1 MDITAREV
9 MDTNFSTL
17 SPRMTIAEAM
27 RVFQAA
33 GEEHR
38 QIVFGMVVTEA
49 SGQLLGML
57 SMYDIFLLIRPKH
70 IHIWGEI
77 KDVDVSG
84 ILDEACQRSKDI
96 LVGDIMTT
104 DLTTITPDTH
114 VLQIIDI
121 MIKKH
126 VRRLPVVEAGNM
138 VGMVYMSRV
147 FQHLLGR
154 FPVESKTKA

>member
-27 RVFQAA
+27 QVFQKA
-33 GEEHR
+33 GDEHK

-49 SGQLLGML
+49 PGQLLGML

-77 KDVDVSG
+77 KDVDISG
-84 ILDEACQRSKDI
+84 ILDEACQRSKSI

-114 VLQIIDI
+114 LLQVIDI

-126 VRRLPVVEAGNM
+126 VRRLPVIEDGKM
-138 VGMVYMSRV
+138 VGMVYISRV

-154 FPVESKTKA
+154 CFK

>member
-1 MDITAREV
+1 MDLTAREV

-17 SPRMTIAEAM
+17 SPQMTIAEAM
-27 RVFQAA
+27 EVFQKAA
-33 GEEHR
+33 EEHK
-38 QIVFGMVVTEA
+38 QIVFGMVVTETL
-49 SGQLLGML
+49 GHLVGML

-77 KDVDVSG
+77 RDVDVSG
-84 ILDEACQRSKDI
+84 ILDEACQRSKAM

-104 DLTTITPDTH
+104 NLTTITPDTH
-114 VLQIIDI
+114 LLQIVDI

-126 VRRLPVVEAGNM
+126 VRRLPVLEGGKM

-147 FQHLLGR
+147 FQHLLKR
-154 FPVESKTKA
+154 CLT

>member
-1 MDITAREV
+1 MDLTAREV
-9 MDTNFSTL
+9 MDTGYATL
-17 SPRMTIAEAM
+17 TPEMTIAEAV
-27 RVFQAA
+27 RVFQQV

-38 QIVFGMVVTEA
+38 QIVFGMVVTDA
-49 SGQLLGML
+49 AGQLLGML

-77 KDVDVSG
+77 KDVDVTG
-84 ILDEACQRSKDI
+84 ILDEACRRAGSM

-104 DLTTITPDTH
+104 DLISIAPDTH
-114 VLQIIDI
+114 LLRIVDI

-126 VRRLPVVEAGNM
+126 VRRLPVLEGGKM
-138 VGMVYMSRV
+138 VGIVYLSRV

-154 FPVESKTKA
+154 FST

>member
-1 MDITAREV
+1 MDITAREI
-9 MDTNFSTL
+9 MDTNFPTL

-27 RVFQAA
+27 QVFQKA
-33 GEEHR
+33 GEEHK

-49 SGQLLGML
+49 SGQLVGML

-77 KDVDVSG
+77 KDVDISG
-84 ILDEACQRSKDI
+84 ILDEACLRSKSM

-114 VLQIIDI
+114 LLQVIDI

-126 VRRLPVVEAGNM
+126 VRRLPVLEAGKM
-138 VGMVYMSRV
+138 LGMVYISKV

-154 FPVESKTKA
+154 FS

>member
-1 MDITAREV
+1 MDLSAREV
-9 MDTNFSTL
+9 MATSYSTL
-17 SPRMTIAEAM
+17 SPQMTIGEAI
-27 RVFQAA
+27 RVFQEA

-38 QIVFGMVVTEA
+38 QIVFGMVVTDA
-49 SGQLLGML
+49 SGRLLGML
-57 SMYDIFLLIRPKH
+57 SMYDIFLLLRPKH

-84 ILDEACQRSKDI
+84 ILDAACLQARSM

-104 DLTTITPDTH
+104 DLITITPDMH
-114 VLQIIDI
+114 LLRIIDI

-126 VRRLPVVEAGNM
+126 VRRLPVLEDGKM
-138 VGMVYMSRV
+138 VGMVYLSRV

-154 FPVESKTKA
+154 SSA

>member
-1 MDITAREV
+1 MDLTAREI
-9 MDTNFSTL
+9 MDTGYFTL
-17 SPRMTIAEAM
+17 SPEMTIGEAI
-27 RVFQAA
+27 RVFQKA
-33 GEEHR
+33 GEEQR
-38 QIVFGMVVTEA
+38 QIVFGMVVTDAAGE
-49 SGQLLGML
+49 LVGML

-77 KDVDVSG
+77 KDVEIPG
-84 ILDEACQRSKDI
+84 ILSEACRRVQGI

-114 VLQIIDI
+114 LLQVIDI

-126 VRRLPVVEAGNM
+126 VRRLPVLEAGKM

-147 FQHLLGR
+147 FQHILGR
-154 FPVESKTKA
+154 CGA

>member
-1 MDITAREV
+1 MDITARDI

-27 RVFQAA
+27 RVFQTA

-38 QIVFGMVVTEA
+38 QIVFGMVVTEGP
-49 SGQLLGML
+49 GQLLGML

-84 ILDEACQRSKDI
+84 ILDEACLRARDI

-114 VLQIIDI
+114 LLRIIDI
-121 MIKKH
+121 MLKKH
-126 VRRLPVVEAGNM
+126 VRRLPVLEEGKM

-147 FQHLLGR
+147 FQLLQGR
-154 FPVESKTKA
+154 FST